1 MKFLLAIFVFFTITI
16 NHAQAILSVREQAT
30 VIDEILEERF
40 DQLLPKLMDQAEI
53 DMWVVISREY
63 NEDPVIKTMLPATW
77 LNARRRTILL
87 FYRDKKNNTIEKLTI
102 SLSINS
108 FFTTGHSICFFSFIS
123 SRDSFTM
130 CGITGI
136 IVINIFL

>member
-1 MKFLLAIFVFFTITI
+1 MKHLLAFLVFFII
-16 NHAQAILSVREQAT
+16 ISSQAQAILSVKEQAT

-40 DQLLPKLMDQAEI
+40 DQLLPELMDLAEI

-87 FYRDKKNNTIEKLTI
+87 FFRDKKNNTI
-102 SLSINS
+102 
-108 FFTTGHSICFFSFIS
+108 
-123 SRDSFTM
+123 
-130 CGITGI
+130 
-136 IVINIFL
+136 

>member
-1 MKFLLAIFVFFTITI
+1 MKYLLAIFVFFTITL
-16 NHAQAILSVREQAT
+16 NHAQAILSVREQST

-87 FYRDKKNNTIEKLTI
+87 FYRDKKNNTIDNLCFAFNDAGTDG
-102 SLSINS
+102 S
-108 FFTTGHSICFFSFIS
+108 F
-123 SRDSFTM
+123 
-130 CGITGI
+130 
-136 IVINIFL
+136 